1 MENRCYGCASKFTLF
16 RKELGCRNCG
26 HSFCSGCL
34 TFNVVVPK
42 FGNSQ
47 QKVCKQ
53 CYGNLTSSGKQ
64 TDAGRWSPPEN
75 YKKRVAA
82 LEAKQ
87 APQNQPSRPAGG
99 KNSSVSLIS
108 TRGLSKEDQIIA
120 ERLNKLREETK
131 PMLSESIPSEK
142 ELESRLAALKAPLQS
157 VPSAKDMEER
167 LAALQ
172 GRPSPAQA
180 PRPVH
185 QPPDSRTQTEQTND
199 LISQMTEEVAI
210 DNQQTSSQDTERPLN
225 DLNKQELWGVN
236 ENVDDGELSIKQL
249 EAEKRRVLEEAM
261 QELKKD
267 KHNQQQMLEMNK
279 RLALLQGRDPEQVGL
294 SDFQHPDS
302 DEETEEEVI
311 RRVMKQLSEEAA
323 LDEASGYNIPP
334 ETSGPMNREQ
344 DTSSR
349 NTALSAPRSKSK
361 PAAAVSQIRR
371 LDDGDRDED
380 DDDEELAWCC
390 ICNQDA
396 VIRCHTCERDL
407 FCARCFREGHDK
419 YDRKEHRTSS
429 YTAPKKDK
437 KNA

>member
-1 MENRCYGCASKFTLF
+1 MIALSEEKVALLLCQRV
-16 RKELGCRNCG
+16 
-26 HSFCSGCL
+26 
-34 TFNVVVPK
+34 NVLCMK
-42 FGNSQ
+42 NAHLD
-47 QKVCKQ
+47 QK
-53 CYGNLTSSGKQ
+53 
-64 TDAGRWSPPEN
+64 SPPGQPQFVFI
-75 YKKRVAA
+75 RV
-82 LEAKQ
+82 
-87 APQNQPSRPAGG
+87 
-99 KNSSVSLIS
+99 SVFV
-108 TRGLSKEDQIIA
+108 
-120 ERLNKLREETK
+120 
-131 PMLSESIPSEK
+131 
-142 ELESRLAALKAPLQS
+142 QS
-157 VPSAKDMEER
+157 DC
-167 LAALQ
+167 
-172 GRPSPAQA
+172 
-180 PRPVH
+180 
-185 QPPDSRTQTEQTND
+185 
-199 LISQMTEEVAI
+199 
-210 DNQQTSSQDTERPLN
+210 
-225 DLNKQELWGVN
+225 
-236 ENVDDGELSIKQL
+236 
-249 EAEKRRVLEEAM
+249 
-261 QELKKD
+261 
-267 KHNQQQMLEMNK
+267 
-279 RLALLQGRDPEQVGL
+279 

-302 DEETEEEVI
+302 DEETEEDAI

-380 DDDEELAWCC
+380 DDDDEELAWCC